1 MTRSVRAAR
10 QAVADRLAGVTEPCS
25 LWEMSCVA
33 DAAARKVGRR
43 TELYP
48 SLYEYSDLLPGG
60 WRTQWLTAKGGSGDS
75 MLMVV
80 PENWMPGQ
88 ARSRSLL
95 LGSGVLEPVSHSID

>member
-1 MTRSVRAAR
+1 MTRSMRVAR
-10 QAVADRLAGVTEPCS
+10 RAVADRLAGVTEPRS

-33 DAAARKVGRR
+33 DAAARKMGRR
-43 TELYP
+43 TDLYP
-48 SLYEYSDLLPGG
+48 SLYEYADLLPGG

-80 PENWMPGQ
+80 PQNWISGQ

-95 LGSGVLEPVSHSID
+95 LGSGVLAPVTHSID

>member
-1 MTRSVRAAR
+1 MRAAQ
-10 QAVADRLAGVTEPCS
+10 QAVADRLAGATEPCS

-33 DAAARKVGRR
+33 DAAARKVGKR
-43 TELYP
+43 TELYR

-80 PENWMPGQ
+80 PDNWIPGQ

-95 LGSGVLEPVSHSID
+95 LGSGVLAPVTHSID

>member
-33 DAAARKVGRR
+33 DAAARKVGKKR

-48 SLYEYSDLLPGG
+48 SLYEYADLLPGG
-60 WRTQWLTAKGGSGDS
+60 WRTQ
-75 MLMVV
+75 
-80 PENWMPGQ
+80 
-88 ARSRSLL
+88 
-95 LGSGVLEPVSHSID
+95 